1 MKMIYS
7 AWSRAILASLLVSVS
22 ALAGGHETR
31 TCDTNRFGTTHC
43 VVKIDGKVVEHI
55 TCTTN
60 RFGTTNCVSH
70 P

>member
-1 MKMIYS
+1 MTYTATWPS
-7 AWSRAILASLLVSVS
+7 ILAALLVSVP

-43 VVKIDGKVVEHI
+43 TVKIDGKVVEHV
-55 TCTTN
+55 TCSTN
-60 RFGTTNCVSH
+60 RFGQTNCVSH